1 VCVARILADPMRGV
15 KYRNAY
21 CVGDFRNDPLCLA
34 IVFTVHVVEE
44 LLLETL
50 LDPFGPLIER
60 QFLLGGF
67 LKELFS
73 INLKRVINQIHTA
86 RTFSYSLCVSL

>member
-1 VCVARILADPMRGV
+1 MSVGV
-15 KYRNAY
+15 KSRNSY
-21 CVGDFRNDPLCLA
+21 CVGDFRNNPLCLA

-60 QFLLGGF
+60 HILLAGF
-67 LKELFS
+67 LEELFS
-73 INLKRVINQIHTA
+73 INLKKLLDEFLLRGLFRILYA
-86 RTFSYSLCVSL
+86 

>member
-1 VCVARILADPMRGV
+1 MRVGV
-15 KYRNAY
+15 KSRNAY
-21 CVGDFRNDPLCLA
+21 CVGDFRNNPLCLA

-50 LDPFGPLIER
+50 LNPFGPLIER

-67 LKELFS
+67 LEELFS
-73 INLKRVINQIHTA
+73 INLNELFIRYLQRGLFRILYA
-86 RTFSYSLCVSL
+86 